1 MFFRK
6 KKKVRYESDEEVQVD
21 AFINLPTKT
30 TITGDLRAERAVR
43 VDCDF
48 KGNIVTTERV
58 VISREGRVEG
68 NVKCSS
74 ALISGRVR
82 GNIVALEALTLQ
94 VPAHIKGN
102 ILTKNIYIEPGV
114 VIDGVYKIIE
124 DKSYIV
130 SREKKN
136 YSVLWRDK
144 SFYFVNL

>member
-6 KKKVRYESDEEVQVD
+6 RKKDRNESDEEVQVD

-43 VDCDF
+43 IECDF
-48 KGNIVTTERV
+48 KGNVITPERV
-58 VISREGRVEG
+58 VISKEGQVEG

-74 ALISGRVR
+74 ALISGRVK
-82 GNIVALEALTLQ
+82 GNIVALESLTLK

-124 DKSYIV
+124 
-130 SREKKN
+130 EK
-136 YSVLWRDK
+136 
-144 SFYFVNL
+144 

>member
-6 KKKVRYESDEEVQVD
+6 RKKDRNESDEEVQVD

-43 VDCDF
+43 IDCDF
-48 KGNIVTTERV
+48 KGNVITTERV
-58 VISREGRVEG
+58 VISKEGQVEG

-74 ALISGRVR
+74 ALISGRVK
-82 GNIVALEALTLQ
+82 GNIVALESLTWK

-124 DKSYIV
+124 
-130 SREKKN
+130 EK
-136 YSVLWRDK
+136 
-144 SFYFVNL
+144 

>member
-6 KKKVRYESDEEVQVD
+6 RKKDRNESDEEVQVD

-43 VDCDF
+43 IDCDF
-48 KGNIVTTERV
+48 KGNVITTERV
-58 VISREGRVEG
+58 VISKEGQVEG

-74 ALISGRVR
+74 ALISGRVK
-82 GNIVALEALTLQ
+82 GNIVALESLLK

-124 DKSYIV
+124 
-130 SREKKN
+130 EK
-136 YSVLWRDK
+136 
-144 SFYFVNL
+144 

>member
-6 KKKVRYESDEEVQVD
+6 RKKDRNESDEEVSVD

-43 VDCDF
+43 IDCDF
-48 KGNIVTTERV
+48 KGNVITTKRV
-58 VISREGRVEG
+58 VISKEGQIEG

-74 ALISGRVR
+74 ALISGRVK
-82 GNIVALEALTLQ
+82 GNIVALESLTLK

-124 DKSYIV
+124 
-130 SREKKN
+130 EK
-136 YSVLWRDK
+136 
-144 SFYFVNL
+144 

>member
-74 ALISGRVR
+74 ALISGKVR

-124 DKSYIV
+124 DK
-130 SREKKN
+130 
-136 YSVLWRDK
+136 
-144 SFYFVNL
+144 

>member
-6 KKKVRYESDEEVQVD
+6 RKKDRNESDEEVSVD

-43 VDCDF
+43 IDCDF
-48 KGNIVTTERV
+48 KGNVITTERV
-58 VISREGRVEG
+58 VISKEGQIEG

-74 ALISGRVR
+74 ALISGRVK
-82 GNIVALEALTLQ
+82 GNIVALESLNLK

-124 DKSYIV
+124 
-130 SREKKN
+130 EK
-136 YSVLWRDK
+136 
-144 SFYFVNL
+144 

>member
-6 KKKVRYESDEEVQVD
+6 RKKDRNESDEEVQVD

-43 VDCDF
+43 IDCDF
-48 KGNIVTTERV
+48 KGNVITTERV
-58 VISREGRVEG
+58 VISKEGQVEG

-74 ALISGRVR
+74 ALISGRVK
-82 GNIVALEALTLQ
+82 GNIEALESLTLK

-124 DKSYIV
+124 
-130 SREKKN
+130 EK
-136 YSVLWRDK
+136 
-144 SFYFVNL
+144 

>member
-6 KKKVRYESDEEVQVD
+6 RKKDRNESDEEVQVD

-43 VDCDF
+43 IDCDF
-48 KGNIVTTERV
+48 KGNVITTERV
-58 VISREGRVEG
+58 VIAKEGQVEG

-74 ALISGRVR
+74 ALISGRVK
-82 GNIVALEALTLQ
+82 GNIVALESLTLK

-124 DKSYIV
+124 
-130 SREKKN
+130 EK
-136 YSVLWRDK
+136 
-144 SFYFVNL
+144 

>member
-6 KKKVRYESDEEVQVD
+6 RKKDRNESDEEVQVD

-43 VDCDF
+43 IDCDF
-48 KGNIVTTERV
+48 KGNVITTERV
-58 VISREGRVEG
+58 VISKEGQVEG
-68 NVKCSS
+68 NVECSS
-74 ALISGRVR
+74 ALISGRVK
-82 GNIVALEALTLQ
+82 GNIVALESLTLK

-124 DKSYIV
+124 
-130 SREKKN
+130 EK
-136 YSVLWRDK
+136 
-144 SFYFVNL
+144 

>member
-6 KKKVRYESDEEVQVD
+6 RKKDRNESDEEVSVD

-43 VDCDF
+43 IDCDF
-48 KGNIVTTERV
+48 KGNVITTERV
-58 VISREGRVEG
+58 VISKEGQIEG

-74 ALISGRVR
+74 ALISGRVK
-82 GNIVALEALTLQ
+82 GKILALESLTLK

-124 DKSYIV
+124 
-130 SREKKN
+130 EK
-136 YSVLWRDK
+136 
-144 SFYFVNL
+144 

>member
-6 KKKVRYESDEEVQVD
+6 RKKDRNESDEEVQVD

-43 VDCDF
+43 IDCDF
-48 KGNIVTTERV
+48 KGNVITTERV
-58 VISREGRVEG
+58 VISKEGQVEG

-74 ALISGRVR
+74 ALISGRVK
-82 GNIVALEALTLQ
+82 GNIVALESLTLK
-94 VPAHIKGN
+94 VLAHIKGN

-124 DKSYIV
+124 
-130 SREKKN
+130 EK
-136 YSVLWRDK
+136 
-144 SFYFVNL
+144 

>member
-6 KKKVRYESDEEVQVD
+6 RKKDRNESDEEVQVD

-30 TITGDLRAERAVR
+30 TITGDLRAESAVR
-43 VDCDF
+43 IDCDF
-48 KGNIVTTERV
+48 KGIVISTERV
-58 VISREGRVEG
+58 VISKEGQIEG

-74 ALISGRVR
+74 ALISGRVK
-82 GNIVALEALTLQ
+82 GNIVALESLTLK

-124 DKSYIV
+124 
-130 SREKKN
+130 EK
-136 YSVLWRDK
+136 
-144 SFYFVNL
+144 

>member
-6 KKKVRYESDEEVQVD
+6 RKKDRNESDEEVQVD

-43 VDCDF
+43 IDCDF
-48 KGNIVTTERV
+48 KGNVITTERV
-58 VISREGRVEG
+58 VISKEGQVEG

-74 ALISGRVR
+74 ALISGRVK
-82 GNIVALEALTLQ
+82 GNIVALESLTLK

-102 ILTKNIYIEPGV
+102 SLTINIYIEPGV

-124 DKSYIV
+124 
-130 SREKKN
+130 EK
-136 YSVLWRDK
+136 
-144 SFYFVNL
+144 

>member
-6 KKKVRYESDEEVQVD
+6 RKKDRNESDEEVQVD

-43 VDCDF
+43 IDCDF
-48 KGNIVTTERV
+48 KGNVITTERV
-58 VISREGRVEG
+58 VISKEGQVEG
-68 NVKCSS
+68 YVKCSS
-74 ALISGRVR
+74 ALISGRVK
-82 GNIVALEALTLQ
+82 GNIVALESLTLK

-124 DKSYIV
+124 
-130 SREKKN
+130 EK
-136 YSVLWRDK
+136 
-144 SFYFVNL
+144 

>member
-21 AFINLPTKT
+21 VFINLPTKT

-130 SREKKN
+130 SRDKKN
-136 YSVLWRDK
+136 Y
-144 SFYFVNL
+144 

>member
-6 KKKVRYESDEEVQVD
+6 RKKDRNESDEEVQVD

-43 VDCDF
+43 IDCDF
-48 KGNIVTTERV
+48 KGNVITTERV
-58 VISREGRVEG
+58 VISKEGQVEG

-74 ALISGRVR
+74 ALISGRVK
-82 GNIVALEALTLQ
+82 GNIVALESLTLK

-102 ILTKNIYIEPGV
+102 ILTKNIYTEPGV

-124 DKSYIV
+124 
-130 SREKKN
+130 EN
-136 YSVLWRDK
+136 
-144 SFYFVNL
+144 

>member
-6 KKKVRYESDEEVQVD
+6 RKKDRNESDEEVQVD

-43 VDCDF
+43 IDCDF
-48 KGNIVTTERV
+48 EGNVITTERV
-58 VISREGRVEG
+58 VISKEGQIEG

-74 ALISGRVR
+74 ALISGRVK
-82 GNIVALEALTLQ
+82 GNIVALESLTLK

-124 DKSYIV
+124 
-130 SREKKN
+130 EK
-136 YSVLWRDK
+136 
-144 SFYFVNL
+144 

>member
-58 VISREGRVEG
+58 VISRSCRRKREVFFSLDFREGKRKYCGVG
-68 NVKCSS
+68 GLDVTG
-74 ALISGRVR
+74 SGS
-82 GNIVALEALTLQ
+82 
-94 VPAHIKGN
+94 
-102 ILTKNIYIEPGV
+102 
-114 VIDGVYKIIE
+114 YKRKYL
-124 DKSYIV
+124 DKKYLY
-130 SREKKN
+130 RAGGC
-136 YSVLWRDK
+136 Y
-144 SFYFVNL
+144 

>member
-6 KKKVRYESDEEVQVD
+6 RKKYRDESDEEVQID

-30 TITGDLRAERAVR
+30 TIIGDLRAERAVR
-43 VDCDF
+43 IDCDF
-48 KGNIVTTERV
+48 KGNIITTERV
-58 VISREGRVEG
+58 VVSKEGQVEG

-74 ALISGRVR
+74 ALIAGRVK
-82 GNIVALEALTLQ
+82 GNIVALEALTLK

-124 DKSYIV
+124 DK
-130 SREKKN
+130 
-136 YSVLWRDK
+136 
-144 SFYFVNL
+144 

>member
-30 TITGDLRAERAVR
+30 TITGDLLAERAVR

-130 SREKKN
+130 SRDKKN
-136 YSVLWRDK
+136 Y
-144 SFYFVNL
+144 

>member
-1 MFFRK
+1 MK
-6 KKKVRYESDEEVQVD
+6 KKERDKSDDEVQVD
-21 AFINLPTKT
+21 AFINLPTRT

-43 VDCDF
+43 VACDF

-58 VISREGRVEG
+58 VISKEGHVEG

-82 GNIVALEALTLQ
+82 GNVVALEALTLQ

-124 DKSYIV
+124 DK
-130 SREKKN
+130 
-136 YSVLWRDK
+136 
-144 SFYFVNL
+144 

>member
-6 KKKVRYESDEEVQVD
+6 RKKDRNESDEEVQVD

-43 VDCDF
+43 IDCDF
-48 KGNIVTTERV
+48 KGNVITTERV
-58 VISREGRVEG
+58 VISKEGQVEG

-74 ALISGRVR
+74 ALISGRVK
-82 GNIVALEALTLQ
+82 GNIVALESLTLK

-124 DKSYIV
+124 EKWYIV
-130 SREKKN
+130 SSDRKIIGFCGLIN
-136 YSVLWRDK
+136 HFTL
-144 SFYFVNL
+144 